1 MGWGGGAGDR
11 RGGNPPLPSP
21 LPPPSTP
28 KNTPPQK
35 KKPRVVYE
43 DPPVWPVMLCEEVTL
58 MDGPPAVDVCGC
70 SGCARVDTWGGASF
84 RPSQPCHGLAAL
96 LASRAVLRAARER
109 SRSAGPRIRPHAFP
123 RVVNNLYV
131 TANSVLIA
139 VLLAERLGFAA
150 FKENR

>member
-1 MGWGGGAGDR
+1 MSVCLSLSLYIIFNGGKSY
-11 RGGNPPLPSP
+11 SP
-21 LPPPSTP
+21 LPPPTPLHHEKTPP
-28 KNTPPQK
+28 KN
-35 KKPRVVYE
+35 RVVYE
-43 DPPVWPVMLCEEVTL
+43 DPPAWPVMLCEEVTL

-70 SGCARVDTWGGASF
+70 SGCARVDTRGGASF

-96 LASRAVLRAARER
+96 LASSSALRAARER
-109 SRSAGPRIRPHAFP
+109 SRSAGTLIRPHAFS

-131 TANSVLIA
+131 TASSVLIA